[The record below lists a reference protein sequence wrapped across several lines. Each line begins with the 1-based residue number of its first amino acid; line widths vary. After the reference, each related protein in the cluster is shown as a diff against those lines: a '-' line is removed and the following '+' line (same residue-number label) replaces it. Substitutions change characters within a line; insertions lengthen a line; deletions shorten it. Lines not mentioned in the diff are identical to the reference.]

1 MDFLFL
7 DLLWTATAPSIFGW
21 EMLRVYVGRGM
32 LHGCCWCFV
41 CVFIPFEGLVCVRG
55 EMVVC
60 RFNLWLVFWRI
71 SWFFLSFLTY
81 SSCCFIF
88 TIIIIMLCFILL
100 LLLLVTLINI
110 IFKVTL
116 LSFHVIIILPFYIHF
131 I

>member
-7 DLLWTATAPSIFGW
+7 DFLWTATAPSIFGW

-60 RFNLWLVFWRI
+60 RFNLWLVFLEDI
-71 SWFFLSFLTY
+71 LV
-81 SSCCFIF
+81 SSIF
-88 TIIIIMLCFILL
+88 SYILVLMLHFYYYYNNALLHFIIII
-100 LLLLVTLINI
+100 I
-110 IFKVTL
+110 IGDT
-116 LSFHVIIILPFYIHF
+116 Y
-131 I
+131 